1 MKRILCLILIFLAA
15 FAYAKPNIETAEERD
30 WSWLNDEKLYQE
42 KLEHSWELL
51 DKYGHNFVAENF
63 SVTLKKRLFKKNTV
77 IIKYQNIS
85 DKDLHIF
92 RYIISTNDEFSVINS
107 CYKIYDSKNN
117 AVPYAGI
124 FADRFSDIYE
134 DFDFILIKSGHNIK
148 NEVDLSKFFELNP
161 DEVYTVK
168 FECSDVVSNTI
179 TIND

>member
-1 MKRILCLILIFLAA
+1 MKYWLCLFSVLVFNIFV
-15 FAYAKPNIETAEERD
+15 FACPRQEVIERD
-30 WSWLNDEKLYQE
+30 WSWRKDDKLYQE
-42 KLEHSWELL
+42 KQEHSWELL

-63 SVTLKKRLFKKNTV
+63 SVTLKKSLFKKNTV

-107 CYKIYDSKNN
+107 CYKICDSKNN

-134 DFDFILIKSGHNIK
+134 DIDFILIKAGHSFK
-148 NEVDLSKFFELNP
+148 NEVDLSKFFELNS